1 MYVLPFYYMH
11 IPSLMTHAMQAQRS
25 SNRILVTWLAL
36 GIQSV
41 PGGCEDNYLLVACG
55 IV

>member
-1 MYVLPFYYMH
+1 MDVLPFYYMY
-11 IPSLMTHAMQAQRS
+11 IPSLMTYPMQAQRS

-36 GIQSV
+36 EIQSV
-41 PGGCEDNYLLVACG
+41 PGGYEDNFLLVACG